1 MRCFRTNAILCGIF
15 LCVVSIPSSAWPS
28 QIGTPALHRRNAP
41 DDEAGERASR
51 NSNLQPS
58 TLPGDVSGEYEFD
71 HRNESIE
78 IDIHRGRLS
87 GYITRLGDAE
97 ADSSTPVTYFFDKTS
112 LDGSQMEFQT
122 HVVHGV
128 WYSFRGTVVRGNG
141 KVREDEG
148 YYVLHGIL
156 LEHHPQSSTYK
167 SADETIARRIVNF
180 KSMRRLEQ

>member
-1 MRCFRTNAILCGIF
+1 M
-15 LCVVSIPSSAWPS
+15 VSTCPFAWPS
-28 QIGTPALHRRNAP
+28 QASTPALHHRNAP
-41 DDEAGERASR
+41 DDDAGERADRS
-51 NSNLQPS
+51 SSLQPS
-58 TLPGDVSGEYEFD
+58 TLPNDVSGEYEFD

-97 ADSSTPVTYFFDKTS
+97 ADSSTPVTYFFDNTS
-112 LDGSQMEFQT
+112 LDGGHLEFQT
-122 HVVHGV
+122 HVVHGL
-128 WYSFRGTVVRGNG
+128 WYSFRGTIVRGNG

-148 YYVLHGIL
+148 YYVLHGVF
-156 LEHHPQSSTYK
+156 LEHHPQSGTYK